1 MHFPASQRPT
11 VHLSLRAVTR
21 LFGETIA
28 LRDVDLFVR
37 SPGIVVVHGPNGS
50 GKSTLLQ
57 LIAGLL
63 QPTAGTLE
71 WTGDRRRPRIALL
84 THATHLVDALSA
96 RENLDLARR
105 IARHRS
111 ADVDDLLALLGLA
124 HHANR
129 PVRTLS
135 AGMRRRCGLARAL
148 VTDPDVL
155 IVDEPFAALD
165 QAGSGLV
172 RDALRRARN
181 DGRLVV
187 IATHDEAAGGLVAD
201 RMLDLSPR
209 SAARSLAVSA
219 AR

>member
-1 MHFPASQRPT
+1 MHSPARQRPT
-11 VHLSLRAVTR
+11 IHLSLRAVTR

-28 LRDVDLFVR
+28 LRDVDLSVR

-63 QPTAGTLE
+63 QPTAGVLE
-71 WTGDRRRPRIALL
+71 WRSDRRPRIALL

-105 IARHRS
+105 IARRPS

-129 PVRTLS
+129 PVRSLS
-135 AGMRRRCGLARAL
+135 VGTRRRCGLARAL
-148 VTDPDVL
+148 ITDPDVL
-155 IVDEPFAALD
+155 VVDEPFAALD
-165 QAGSGLV
+165 RAACGLV
-172 RDALRRARN
+172 RDVLDRART

-201 RMLDLSPR
+201 QVLDLSPR
-209 SAARSLAVSA
+209 SAARPLAVLAS
-219 AR
+219 R